1 MLQCRMEPQVQCC
14 DSCSSKNETAFL
26 DKHGCAVT
34 SILEKSLKKKKVVF
48 FCFILGFFFIILLH
62 LLPFDFLPPPQCN
75 AYVQS
80 ASVGGKPRS
89 HVSFACRICITR
101 TSGRR
106 QTCPGQFGGNCSI
119 IFMSAITGDAAV
131 TTAPARITK
140 IYLAV
145 NNIDCTFCLKLESI
159 LLKACP
165 FFI

>member
-14 DSCSSKNETAFL
+14 DSCSSKNEITFL
-26 DKHGCAVT
+26 DKQTASGCAVT
-34 SILEKSLKKKKVVF
+34 SILEKSLKSMLSSFVS
-48 FCFILGFFFIILLH
+48 FCFFIIWLH
-62 LLPFDFLPPPQCN
+62 LLPFDFLPPSQCN
-75 AYVQS
+75 AFIQS

-89 HVSFACRICITR
+89 HIWFARRICITR